1 VSGLDPRIV
10 LVAGEPSGDV
20 LGARLMTALQRA
32 TGGRVRL
39 EGIGGEQMS
48 AEGLASRF
56 PMQELSH
63 MGLVELLP
71 HLPLLRRRLQE
82 TTAWLR
88 WEPPDVLVTIDA
100 PGFCLRLA
108 EQLEETKIPRLHYV
122 APSVW
127 AWKSGRALKLAR
139 LVDHLLAL
147 LPFEPPYFTR
157 HGLACTYVG
166 HPALETMS
174 GTPAAAAFRA
184 RHGIAAEAPLLC
196 VLPGS
201 RRSELNRLLPV
212 FAETVRRLA
221 ARHAGLRV
229 VLPTVAGVARL
240 AEAGAESF
248 GVPVTIV
255 SEPGMKRDTF
265 AASDAALA
273 ASGTVAVELAVVG
286 TPAVIA
292 YRANPISVAIAR
304 RMIKVKYASLVNLLL
319 DRAAT
324 PEFLQE
330 NCRPEKLAEA
340 LDRLLGDPAARAAQ
354 QAAYREAMAKLAV
367 DGLPSDRAAAVALS
381 MTRKS

>member
-1 VSGLDPRIV
+1 MDPRIV

-20 LGARLMTALQRA
+20 LGARLMTALRRA
-32 TGGRVRL
+32 TGGKVRL

-56 PMQELSH
+56 PMQELTH

-71 HLPLLRRRLQE
+71 HLPLLRRRLRE

-88 WEPPDVLVTIDA
+88 REPPDVLVTIDA

-108 EQLEETKIPRLHYV
+108 EQLGGTKIPRLHYV

-127 AWKSGRALKLAR
+127 AWKPGRALKLAR

-147 LPFEPPYFTR
+147 LPFEPPYFTP

-166 HPALETMS
+166 HPALETMA

-201 RRSELNRLLPV
+201 RRSELNRLLPI
-212 FAETVRRLA
+212 FSETVRRLA

-229 VLPTVAGVARL
+229 VLPTVAGVASL
-240 AEAGAESF
+240 AEA
-248 GVPVTIV
+248 
-255 SEPGMKRDTF
+255 
-265 AASDAALA
+265 
-273 ASGTVAVELAVVG
+273 
-286 TPAVIA
+286 
-292 YRANPISVAIAR
+292 
-304 RMIKVKYASLVNLLL
+304 
-319 DRAAT
+319 
-324 PEFLQE
+324 
-330 NCRPEKLAEA
+330 
-340 LDRLLGDPAARAAQ
+340 
-354 QAAYREAMAKLAV
+354 
-367 DGLPSDRAAAVALS
+367 
-381 MTRKS
+381 